1 MGIFRAIK
9 RMVTGEVI
17 QKIDTTVNGGATTM
31 SLRLKR
37 ERSSGDYYVVLAAM
51 SNGNYQYLA
60 FDRDEFDRFS
70 HAVEAIRNCL
80 KQFPQSDT

>member
-17 QKIDTTVNGGATTM
+17 QKIDTTVNGGVTTM

-37 ERSSGDYYVVLAAM
+37 ERSSGDYYVVLAAI
-51 SNGNYQYLA
+51 SPGNYQYLA

-70 HAVEAIRNCL
+70 CAVEAIQNSL
-80 KQFPQSDT
+80 KQAGQPNT